1 MLEDLLELDR
11 TVLLFFNHFHTL
23 YLDQVMWVY
32 TGKIIWLP
40 LIVMLVYVVFHRSWK
55 EGILAALM
63 IILVV
68 TICDQ
73 VASSIFKPLFERL
86 RPTRDPDFSQYVTIV
101 NNYRGGK
108 YGFASSHASNGFGL
122 AIFTALLFKN
132 RFYSFTAVLW
142 ALITCYSR
150 MYVGVHYPGDI
161 LAGIVI
167 GIITSFVVYKYLYL
181 VLHRYL
187 FTKGIYS
194 EPIPVYSHEN
204 GARYV
209 ALTIYILFFIILV
222 FAPLF
227 NFRVH

>member
-1 MLEDLLELDR
+1 MLESLLELDR
-11 TVLLFFNHFHTL
+11 TVFLFFNHFHTL

-32 TGKIIWLP
+32 TGKMIWFP
-40 LIVMLVYVVFHRSWK
+40 LVLVLIYAVFRPNWK

-73 VASSIFKPLFERL
+73 VASGIFKPLFERL

-101 NNYRGGK
+101 NEYRGGR

-122 AIFTALLFKN
+122 AVFTALLFK
-132 RFYSFTAVLW
+132 RKLYTFTAILW

-161 LAGIVI
+161 LAGAVI
-167 GIITSFVVYKYLYL
+167 GIITAFLVYKYLYL

-187 FTKGIYS
+187 YTKGIYS
-194 EPIPVYSHEN
+194 ASIPGYPCEKESK
-204 GARYV
+204 YV
-209 ALTIYILFFIILV
+209 AITIYVLFFIILI
-222 FAPLF
+222 FAPEF
-227 NFRVH
+227 DFRVH